1 MDTQKPIL
9 YGIPIKINNNWLVW
23 QDLHNFDTILLM
35 NPEEVRQLII
45 QILNIMEQVLENPVL
60 KKIFEHYK

>member
-1 MDTQKPIL
+1 
-9 YGIPIKINNNWLVW
+9 
-23 QDLHNFDTILLM
+23 M

-60 KKIFEHYK
+60 KKIFEHL

>member
-60 KKIFEHYK
+60 KKIFEHL

>member
-1 MDTQKPIL
+1 MDTLKPIL